1 MSYTEKVIAMASMFQ
16 TGDLVREIART
27 GQCNT
32 TRFESAIKSIL
43 NSDAATTEDVY
54 GGISSLQTG
63 LSIMST
69 MFNRE
74 NKERDMEISRYVLG
88 IIVLEK
94 QLTKNQVLFQKLGAG
109 IERAKAQT
117 ESFPITHENI
127 IANLADTYAETISTL
142 KPRIVVSGE
151 QMHLTNP
158 TNANK
163 IRALLLAIMRSA
175 VLWKQKGGTRIMFL
189 FGRAKIQKE
198 ALRLLNQV

>member
-1 MSYTEKVIAMASMFQ
+1 MSYTEKVTAMASMFQ
-16 TGDLVREIART
+16 AGDLVREVART

-32 TRFESAIKSIL
+32 VRFESAIKSIL
-43 NSDAATTEDVY
+43 NSNAATTEDVY
-54 GGISSLQTG
+54 GGISNLQTG
-63 LSIMST
+63 LTVMST

-94 QLTKNQVLFQKLGAG
+94 QLTKNKALFQKLGAG
-109 IERAKAQT
+109 IERAEAQT
-117 ESFPITHENI
+117 KSFPITHENI

-175 VLWKQKGGTRIMFL
+175 VLWKQKGGTRMMFL

-198 ALRLLNQV
+198 ALRLLNQI